1 MHLLVACLR
10 DSSDP
15 DTPSSSTAP
24 DPTFPATALLHEFAK
39 EGRKCQD
46 AIARCG
52 GVPLLIELLPE
63 DAPTCKDS
71 DLGREAIS
79 AICLMAVGSEEAR

>member
-1 MHLLVACLR
+1 MHLLVDCLR

-24 DPTFPATALLHEFAK
+24 DPTFPCTLLLHEYAK

-52 GVPLLIELLPE
+52 GIPLLLELLPE
-63 DAPTCKDS
+63 DTVCRDS
-71 DLGREAIS
+71 ELGREAI
-79 AICLMAVGSEEAR
+79 AALCLMAVGSEEAR